1 MKLSRSSFMRAL
13 AGAVVLGAGA
23 LAAQAQNPEKVFRI
37 GYQKYGNLVLLKG
50 KGTLEPKLA
59 ALGYKVT
66 WNEFPAGPQMLEA
79 LNVGSI
85 DFAHGGEAPPIF
97 AQAAGAPFVY
107 VAHEPPAPHGEA
119 ILVPKDSPLKTVT
132 DLKGKKV
139 AFNKG
144 SNVQYLVVKS
154 LEKAGLKYSDIE
166 PVHLTPADA
175 RAAFEGGKVD
185 AWAIWDPYF
194 SAAQAATGGRVLV
207 DAEGTVP
214 NNQFLWAARAFAEVN
229 PNVIQTVV
237 DELKAI
243 DEWAKSD
250 PKAVAEQL
258 SPSVGIPAPVL
269 EVALRRQAFGLA
281 PLDAETIAA
290 QQKIADTFFALGL
303 LPKEIKVS
311 DIVWRA
317 GT

>member
-1 MKLSRSSFMRAL
+1 MKPTRLDFVRGL
-13 AGAVVLGAGA
+13 AAIVLLGASA
-23 LAAQAQNPEKVFRI
+23 FAASAETADKTFRI

-66 WNEFPAGPQMLEA
+66 WTEFPAGPQLLEA
-79 LNVGSI
+79 LNVGSL

-107 VAHEPPAPHGEA
+107 VAHEPPAPRGEA
-119 ILVPKDSPLKTVT
+119 IIVPKDSPLKAVA
-132 DLKGKKV
+132 DLKGKRV

-144 SNVQYLVVKS
+144 SNVQYLTVKA

-166 PVHLTPADA
+166 PVYLAPADA

-194 SAAQAATGGRVLV
+194 AAAEAATGGRVLV
-207 DAEGTVP
+207 YAEGLVP
-214 NNQFLWAARAFAEVN
+214 NHQFLWATRAFAEAN
-229 PNVIQTVV
+229 PKVIETIVG
-237 DELKAI
+237 ELKVI
-243 DEWAKSD
+243 DEWTKAD

-281 PLDAETIAA
+281 RLDAETIAA

-311 DIVWRA
+311 DIVWKA